1 MEDSTNNTIKITT
14 ENIKLDS
21 CLKLAGIVS
30 TGGEAKEIIK
40 NGKVFVSGEQC
51 LSRGKKLKN
60 GDVFCVDG
68 TNFYEVKSCE
78 DS

>member
-1 MEDSTNNTIKITT
+1 MEDSTNNIIKITT

-30 TGGEAKEIIK
+30 TGGEAKEII
-40 NGKVFVSGEQC
+40 NSGKIFVNGEQC

-60 GDVFCVDG
+60 GDIVCVDG
-68 TNFYEVKSCE
+68 TVFYEVKSCE
-78 DS
+78 NS

>member
-1 MEDSTNNTIKITT
+1 MEDSTNNIIKITT

-40 NGKVFVSGEQC
+40 NGKDFAASSV
-51 LSRGKKLKN
+51 
-60 GDVFCVDG
+60 
-68 TNFYEVKSCE
+68 
-78 DS
+78 